1 MNREMDNNRHA
12 LPFGFTGS
20 PLQANRLERQIL
32 FTPRDTHKTTFSVL
46 QANLVVIFQA
56 LHRTQQHRLL
66 THTVA
71 EDVAVALGFDS
82 TAGANAVAHI
92 VDHYCSARLAFNRQN
107 RRDDLY
113 YKHKHLHYLVDEEI
127 RWRFTLGTD
136 HPQILYPKLSQKQ
149 AKDRYLADTKE
160 LIHKHFRQLLFVRLP
175 YLESPQ
181 SSAANQKFGVLKGV
195 GQSNPTHAIPTYD
208 YCLNADTLLTDQS
221 GPMPPMREMEPL
233 VRYEDL
239 PKPDPKKCGFNHFI
253 EEYEAKKAEAA
264 AASIQMQKSVSSSA
278 AEEFTSTGSAPEI
291 ADSGKIM
298 EGTAAVTIIK
308 QEDAAPIATAAED
321 DSDTSDDEAASSN
334 GMEGTAAA
342 PRVEQDDSA
351 AMATAVEDATAASED
366 EAGKDESIPMGL
378 SDENADSLFADG
390 AALIPVADW
399 YDQYTEQQIW
409 AAEREREAEE
419 DLADERRKSKE
430 KIELLETSVSAY
442 TRVNGELTEGYI
454 NLKAERDHLAEKNK
468 ALNCE
473 SQTARK
479 QARDFQSLAAQ
490 REEEVRAANQLVV
503 QRDEEIRLTK
513 DEGARAEQMKQRLLR
528 SNGQLLDMNQ
538 VFMDHS
544 LELASEKDRLEQENE
559 QLHQAADEKTVENG
573 RLLHRNQ
580 ELDEER
586 LATKR
591 ELAQALRKVEA
602 LEEEKRQEM
611 NAFAEETRLFRA
623 ETRAWREQV
632 EIQEADERQRRVPEG
647 QQRMEEA
654 ARALLALRRN
664 NRGF

>member
-1 MNREMDNNRHA
+1 MNRDMDNNRHA

-20 PLQANRLERQIL
+20 PLQATRLERQIL

-71 EDVAVALGFDS
+71 EDVAAALGFDS

-136 HPQILYPKLSQKQ
+136 HPQILYPKFSQKQ

-160 LIHKHFRQLLFVRLP
+160 LINKHFRQLLFVRLP
-175 YLESPQ
+175 CLESPQ

-195 GQSNPTHAIPTYD
+195 
-208 YCLNADTLLTDQS
+208 DQS

-233 VRYEDL
+233 VRYEDI

-253 EEYEAKKAEAA
+253 EEYEAKKEAEAA
-264 AASIQMQKSVSSSA
+264 AASIQVQKSVSSSA
-278 AEEFTSTGSAPEI
+278 AEEFTSTGSAPES
-291 ADSGKIM
+291 ADSGKRM
-298 EGTAAVTIIK
+298 EGTAVVPIIK
-308 QEDAAPIATAAED
+308 QEDAGPIATAAED
-321 DSDTSDDEAASSN
+321 DSDASDDEAASSN

-342 PRVEQDDSA
+342 PRVKQDDSA
-351 AMATAVEDATAASED
+351 GMATAAEDATAASED
-366 EAGKDESIPMGL
+366 EAGRDEFIPMGL
-378 SDENADSLFADG
+378 SDENADSPFADG

-442 TRVNGELTEGYI
+442 TRVNEELTEGYT

-468 ALNCE
+468 ALNCQ
-473 SQTARK
+473 SQAARE
-479 QARDFQSLAAQ
+479 QAREFQELAAQ
-490 REEEVRAANQLVV
+490 REEEVRAANQLVE
-503 QRDEEIRLTK
+503 QRDEEIRSTK
-513 DEGARAEQMKQRLLR
+513 DEGARTEQMNQRLLR
-528 SNGQLLDMNQ
+528 SNWQLLDMNQ

-544 LELASEKDRLEQENE
+544 LELASEKDRLEQEKE
-559 QLHQAADEKTVENG
+559 QLQQAADEKTVENG
-573 RLLHRNQ
+573 RLRHRNQ

-611 NAFAEETRLFRA
+611 NAFMEETRLFRA

-632 EIQEADERQRRVPEG
+632 EIQEADERQRRVPES
-647 QQRMEEA
+647 QERMEEA
-654 ARALLALRRN
+654 AHALMALRRD
-664 NRGF
+664 NRGH